1 MIISLRNNLL
11 LDSSYTLSNKHLLLL
26 MSCRYLAEKKAAI
39 IHITVH
45 YYIQP
50 AVPSA
55 PLFGSLGSAHA
66 PVAKS
71 RDESGFL
78 PDSYLHIVNKNKR

>member
-11 LDSSYTLSNKHLLLL
+11 LDSSYTLSNKNLLLL
-26 MSCRYLAEKKAAI
+26 MRCRYLAEKRAAI
-39 IHITVH
+39 IHIMVH

-50 AVPSA
+50 EVPST

-66 PVAKS
+66 PVAK
-71 RDESGFL
+71 RLFT
-78 PDSYLHIVNKNKR
+78 